1 MMKYKSIQ
9 AVKVLIGQLPPRRK
23 RHLALLA
30 LLMLAGALAEIVSLG
45 LIVPFLAF
53 LIDPLQALEV
63 PVVAR
68 ILENFDLGDANSLRW
83 KFTLLFGVAALV
95 SGGVRLVLIVATAR
109 IAFGIGFEIGSEIYR
124 QTMYQPYSVHISRS
138 SSEVIGGLDKVE
150 PLVWI
155 LYGLLNA
162 ASALLVSVL
171 ILLTLIIISPAFTA
185 FTIVALGGV
194 YASLMRIMKK
204 RLEMNAKTISQALS
218 ERIKITQEG
227 LGSIRD
233 ILLDHSQQYFIN
245 RFSKSEKKFRMA
257 QAFNW
262 MVGPSP
268 RFIVEALGM
277 VLIAGFAYM
286 SVTAADGLTTVIPA
300 LGAMALGAQ
309 RLLPNLQSM
318 YIGVTNLRGQEQTVI
333 DVIALSNQPVDEESQ
348 KNLNPLK
355 FDHSLDFEN
364 VDFRFDSNSPM
375 VLNGFNFSI
384 DKGDRVGFMGPT
396 GSGKSTTIDLLM
408 GLLEPSS
415 GQISVDKKPLI
426 GKARLEWQ
434 KNIAHVP
441 QDLYLIDATFTENIA
456 FCVPTSEIDLERVK
470 QAAKSAHIHDFII
483 NSQDGYQGLV
493 GERGIQLSGGQRQ
506 RIGIARALY
515 KRTSVLVFDEATSAL
530 DSETEAAVMLSVG
543 KIDRDITIIMIAH
556 RLSTLKHCDRIYQL
570 EHGKITENMEE
581 TVLTQ

>member
-1 MMKYKSIQ
+1 MNNKLTTPKAI
-9 AVKVLIGQLPPRRK
+9 LIGSF
-23 RHLALLA
+23 
-30 LLMLAGALAEIVSLG
+30 MIAG
-45 LIVPFLAF
+45 
-53 LIDPLQALEV
+53 
-63 PVVAR
+63 
-68 ILENFDLGDANSLRW
+68 
-83 KFTLLFGVAALV
+83 T
-95 SGGVRLVLIVATAR
+95 
-109 IAFGIGFEIGSEIYR
+109 
-124 QTMYQPYSVHISRS
+124 
-138 SSEVIGGLDKVE
+138 
-150 PLVWI
+150 I
-155 LYGLLNA
+155 LY
-162 ASALLVSVL
+162 
-171 ILLTLIIISPAFTA
+171 T
-185 FTIVALGGV
+185 
-194 YASLMRIMKK
+194 
-204 RLEMNAKTISQALS
+204 
-218 ERIKITQEG
+218 
-227 LGSIRD
+227 
-233 ILLDHSQQYFIN
+233 
-245 RFSKSEKKFRMA
+245 
-257 QAFNW
+257 
-262 MVGPSP
+262 
-268 RFIVEALGM
+268 
-277 VLIAGFAYM
+277 
-286 SVTAADGLTTVIPA
+286 
-300 LGAMALGAQ
+300 
-309 RLLPNLQSM
+309 
-318 YIGVTNLRGQEQTVI
+318 
-333 DVIALSNQPVDEESQ
+333 
-348 KNLNPLK
+348 
-355 FDHSLDFEN
+355 
-364 VDFRFDSNSPM
+364 
-375 VLNGFNFSI
+375 NGFNFSI

-456 FCVPTSEIDLERVK
+456 FCVPPSEIDLERVK

>member
-68 ILENFDLGDANSLRW
+68 ILENFDLGDANNLRW

-204 RLEMNAKTISQALS
+204 RLEMNAKN
-218 ERIKITQEG
+218 
-227 LGSIRD
+227 
-233 ILLDHSQQYFIN
+233 H
-245 RFSKSEKKFRMA
+245 
-257 QAFNW
+257 
-262 MVGPSP
+262 
-268 RFIVEALGM
+268 
-277 VLIAGFAYM
+277 
-286 SVTAADGLTTVIPA
+286 
-300 LGAMALGAQ
+300 
-309 RLLPNLQSM
+309 QS
-318 YIGVTNLRGQEQTVI
+318 
-333 DVIALSNQPVDEESQ
+333 
-348 KNLNPLK
+348 
-355 FDHSLDFEN
+355 
-364 VDFRFDSNSPM
+364 
-375 VLNGFNFSI
+375 
-384 DKGDRVGFMGPT
+384 
-396 GSGKSTTIDLLM
+396 
-408 GLLEPSS
+408 SS
-415 GQISVDKKPLI
+415 
-426 GKARLEWQ
+426 
-434 KNIAHVP
+434 
-441 QDLYLIDATFTENIA
+441 
-456 FCVPTSEIDLERVK
+456 
-470 QAAKSAHIHDFII
+470 
-483 NSQDGYQGLV
+483 
-493 GERGIQLSGGQRQ
+493 
-506 RIGIARALY
+506 
-515 KRTSVLVFDEATSAL
+515 
-530 DSETEAAVMLSVG
+530 
-543 KIDRDITIIMIAH
+543 
-556 RLSTLKHCDRIYQL
+556 
-570 EHGKITENMEE
+570 
-581 TVLTQ
+581 

>member
-9 AVKVLIGQLPPRRK
+9 AVKVLIGQLPSRRK

-68 ILENFDLGDANSLRW
+68 ILENIDLGDTNSLRW
-83 KFTLLFGVAALV
+83 KFTLFFGIAALV

-171 ILLTLIIISPAFTA
+171 ILVTLIIISPAFTA
-185 FTIVALGGV
+185 FTIIALGGV

-227 LGSIRD
+227 LGSISD

-530 DSETEAAVMLSVG
+530 DSETEAAVMLAVG